1 MAKHSNGSRIS
12 DKKEFWL
19 AGGLILLAM
28 HVYVYLRVRA
38 ATGNVWISA
47 LWLTWSAAAI
57 TLLFITRKTSRISAA
72 ARKKWSDRLGAAWVF
87 FAFYVFVALAAMDLL
102 RRLTGLSLP
111 AGYDLLA
118 AFAAAALIL
127 SFGVRQANIIQT
139 IMITVPTHKLEEGVR
154 LRIVQISDLHL
165 GPFTGILLLAQILRR
180 VREVNADMV
189 VVTGDLA
196 DGVLKGRNR
205 EIAMLRRIKPRYGVF
220 AVPGNHEYY
229 DNINDAV
236 DFMKAAGMTVLR
248 GELAEA
254 GGIIIAGADD
264 RDHMEK
270 SQWGLSKSE
279 ALLLSVPREKRGK
292 FVLLLRHRPVVEMG
306 TLGYFD
312 LQLSGHTHGGQL
324 LPMVSSRHIISGHSR
339 GVKKLNGGSSLY
351 ISNGAGYVGPPVRF
365 MAPPEIAV
373 FDLVGE
379 NGKTGKEN

>member
-12 DKKEFWL
+12 DKNEFL
-19 AGGLILLAM
+19 LVGGLILLAI

-57 TLLFITRKTSRISAA
+57 TLLFITRKTSRINAA
-72 ARKKWSDRLGAAWVF
+72 VHRKWSDRLGTAWVY
-87 FAFYVFVALAAMDLL
+87 FAFYVFVTLVAMDLL
-102 RRLTGLSLP
+102 RRLTGLGLP

-139 IMITVPTHKLEEGVR
+139 IMLTVPTNKLEEGVR
-154 LRIVQISDLHL
+154 LRIVQLSDLHL

-196 DGVLKGRNR
+196 DGVLKGRKR

-229 DNINDAV
+229 DSINDAV
-236 DFMKAAGMTVLR
+236 NFMKAAGMTVLR

-270 SQWGLSKSE
+270 SLWGLTKSE
-279 ALLLSVPREKRGK
+279 AMLLSIPREKREK

-306 TLGYFD
+306 TLGHFD

-324 LPMVSSRHIISGHSR
+324 LPTVSSRHIISGRSR
-339 GVKKLNGGSSLY
+339 GIKKLRGGSSLY